1 MGKYNGSFTS
11 GALMLHE
18 SKVIIPLLLAAD
30 TEGVSLEIAEGHA
43 LKINALSSRK
53 RKVGEISKRFKAVN
67 RVVWERFVEADT
79 NEQYLILYYACLK
92 TYEVLRDFQ
101 IDVLLRKWKT
111 GSLDFDKYIFMDFL
125 FRQRPQHSEIEDWT
139 SVTCEKLG
147 QVLVVMLTELGL
159 LKNGRLQELHFDDRV
174 WSVFIKIRA
183 TWFLEAL
190 FLDDLRRQ
198 ELVETVI

>member
-18 SKVIIPLLLAAD
+18 SRVLIPLLLASN
-30 TEGVSLEIAEGHA
+30 TEGIKLEIIEGGA

-53 RKVGEISKRFKAVN
+53 KKIGEISKRFKAVN
-67 RVVWERFVEADT
+67 RSVWERFMEADT

-92 TYEVLRDFQ
+92 TYDMLRDFQ
-101 IDVLLRKWKT
+101 IDVLLQKWRT
-111 GSLDFDKYIFMDFL
+111 GSLDFDKYIFLDFL
-125 FRQRPQHSEIEDWT
+125 FRQRPQHPEIDEWT
-139 SVTCEKLG
+139 DVTCEKLG

-159 LKNGRLQELHFDDRV
+159 LKNGRLQELYFDDRV
-174 WSVFIKIRA
+174 WSTFIKIRA

-190 FLDDLRRQ
+190 FLDDFRRQ
-198 ELVETVI
+198 ELVQTSV